1 MSQIT
6 FKMSNVNRRILNNV
20 NLTIEKGERV
30 MLFGPSGSGKST
42 LLHLF
47 NRLDDPEQGE
57 IQYNGQNIGEHDIT
71 KLRKNVGLVLQQPYL
86 FPETVE
92 DNLGYG
98 PKLFNEWKPDNVKK
112 LLDYVNLP
120 ASYLDKPIDEL
131 SGGEKQRV
139 SLARTLAN
147 KPEVLLLDEPTSAL
161 DDQNI
166 ERIEEDLINL
176 INRNDLTV
184 IMVTHNLEQAKRLGT
199 RGIYLENGQIIEDG
213 PLPEMLENPKT
224 NELKSFTT
232 NQ

>member
-1 MSQIT
+1 MQKPL
-6 FKMSNVNRRILNNV
+6 FELKGVYKRILKNI
-20 NLTIEKGERV
+20 NLEIYKGDRV

-47 NRLDDPEQGE
+47 NRLHDPEKGN
-57 IQYNGQNIGEHDIT
+57 IYYNGDSIDNYDIP
-71 KLRKNVGLVLQQPYL
+71 KLRKNIGLVLQQPHL

-92 DNLGYG
+92 DNLKYG
-98 PKLFNEWKPDNVKK
+98 PSLFEEWEQEWVNQ

-120 ASYLDKPIDEL
+120 KSYLKKSVDEL

-166 ERIEEDLINL
+166 ERIEEVLMRLITTK
-176 INRNDLTV
+176 DLTV
-184 IMVTHNLEQAKRLGT
+184 IMVTHNIEQAKRLGT
-199 RGIYLENGQIIEDG
+199 KGIFLQNGGVREEG
-213 PLPEMLENPKT
+213 LLPQMLDRPKT
-224 NELKSFTT
+224 EELKKFTT
-232 NQ
+232 NI